1 MSAKKIT
8 LNNRNK
14 TFGGQLSIDI
24 ERYLNYEPKIS
35 KLGQSR
41 FFTLPSGRKC
51 LKPKSLFINTDGSA
65 GQSYAAFCNDG
76 MVFKHIGTCNDGV
89 GKSCS
94 GGEIIIKSPIN
105 NNKNIIQNVLIGNFA
120 LFGATGGKLF
130 VEGQAGDRFAV
141 RNSGATAVI
150 EGVGDYCGEY
160 MTNGT
165 ILNLGSFSRGYGNG
179 MSGGF
184 LYQYDPYKKLSN
196 FISTES
202 VFIGELSEN
211 TEISKIHAHTIQNL
225 LKWHFDATGS
235 KKAKYI
241 LDNWSIEKNNFSFV
255 TPKSL
260 LQYQDYEEILK
271 SKTRK
276 ELLEELSSY
285 LVKFQIQKLKKIWKD
300 GKHVLDGHVP
310 NVDETDKRKTHEL
323 LNNWKIY
330 ETAKTLIVPGSS
342 KTIRDLILTE
352 DFNLISKL
360 LKFSK
365 DAISKYNDE
374 ELSVLISNKRIDDYK
389 SALRLR
395 NVISIDSPST
405 YGWLIYQ
412 QNKNSKIIYNMPSY
426 EELFFEQSLHSFV

>member
-1 MSAKKIT
+1 
-8 LNNRNK
+8 
-14 TFGGQLSIDI
+14 
-24 ERYLNYEPKIS
+24 
-35 KLGQSR
+35 
-41 FFTLPSGRKC
+41 
-51 LKPKSLFINTDGSA
+51 
-65 GQSYAAFCNDG
+65 

-94 GGEIIIKSPIN
+94 GGEIIIKSLIN

-352 DFNLISKL
+352 DFNLISRL